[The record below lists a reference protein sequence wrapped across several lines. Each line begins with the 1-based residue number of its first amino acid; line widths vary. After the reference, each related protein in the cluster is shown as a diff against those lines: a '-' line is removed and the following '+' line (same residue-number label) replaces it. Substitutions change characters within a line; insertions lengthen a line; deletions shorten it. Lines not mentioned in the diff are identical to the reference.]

1 MKLKSLLWYVKVEIF
16 NLFSYPKITKYKS
29 IDYEKYWN
37 ERLQKNDLKDYE
49 YEKLIPNS
57 FMKLRAN
64 LLKKEILKS
73 RIKNPS
79 LFDYGSGDGRQ
90 LKAIQNTSVEFNSII
105 ASDISQFSV
114 SLLSKKF
121 KTINL
126 KTQSIKEII
135 KKNKFDIVS
144 VFEVLEHID
153 NCEEILFDLIEM
165 TDYLLIFSVP
175 NTGFIMHRLRL
186 LLGRFPLQW
195 RSTPGEHL
203 RFWTTRDMHWWLK
216 NAIGLEKRNFKMYHY
231 SGFPIIE
238 KVPFLQPLFCKGLL
252 VCIYKKELN

>member
-1 MKLKSLLWYVKVEIF
+1 MKFKSLLWYIKVEILH
-16 NLFSYPKITKYKS
+16 LFSYPKITKYKS

-37 ERLQKNDLKDYE
+37 ERLLKKDLKDFE
-49 YEKLIPNS
+49 YEKVFPNS
-57 FMKLRAN
+57 FMKIRAD
-64 LLKKEILKS
+64 LLTKEIQK
-73 RIKNPS
+73 IKIKKPS

-90 LKAIQNTSVEFNSII
+90 LKAIQNSSIEYKSI
-105 ASDISQFSV
+105 VASDISQFTV

-135 KKNKFDIVS
+135 SKNKFDIVS
-144 VFEVLEHID
+144 AFEVLEHID

-165 TDYLLIFSVP
+165 TEHLLIFSVP

-186 LLGRFPLQW
+186 LFGRFPLQW
-195 RSTPGEHL
+195 RSSPGEHI
-203 RFWTTRDMHWWLK
+203 RFWTTRDMYWWLK
-216 NAIGLEKRNFKMYHY
+216 YVIGLEKRNFKMYHY

-238 KVPFLQPLFCKGLL
+238 KIPFLQPLFCKGLM
-252 VCIYKKELN
+252 VCVYKKELN